1 MNDQYQVYMV
11 ECSDESIYTGITT
24 DIDRRL
30 HEHANTKKGSK
41 YVRAR
46 LPITLQWS
54 SDKMDLS
61 SALKLEH
68 RIKSWSKEKK
78 EQWINVDHLDG
89 YERGLLSNMG

>member
-11 ECSDESIYTGITT
+11 ECSDKSIYTGIAK
-24 DIDRRL
+24 DVDKRL
-30 HEHANTKKGSK
+30 NQHSKGIGSK

-61 SALKLEH
+61 SALKMEH